1 MGLGG
6 LEPPTSPLSG
16 VRSSHLSYR
25 PFENRV
31 AFPCNHIILRRLSIR
46 CNCASLRFVHEN
58 GRASCTC
65 LLPPT
70 MRFMGLKQRCCP
82 IVRTASSRLHRSP
95 RTVVDS
101 RWLHFPV
108 QHRNPFVDDAR
119 VDVFYD
125 HFADQRTVALP
136 AVPFSVILRKRI
148 CHTERKVPK
157 KIGPTFRAVPPLF
170 CRVVR

>member
-1 MGLGG
+1 
-6 LEPPTSPLSG
+6 
-16 VRSSHLSYR
+16 
-25 PFENRV
+25 
-31 AFPCNHIILRRLSIR
+31 
-46 CNCASLRFVHEN
+46 
-58 GRASCTC
+58 
-65 LLPPT
+65 
-70 MRFMGLKQRCCP
+70 
-82 IVRTASSRLHRSP
+82 
-95 RTVVDS
+95 VDS